1 MIAAMSS
8 TPPYDT
14 STGPAIARRGLRTVA
29 QHPVLAASLL
39 VAAVAAVVVSALI
52 GLNVLV
58 TIVLLGVVA
67 LGAVALVA
75 LWYRRRPLEQP
86 VSRPTAGRVGLAAAA
101 ISGVATFAL
110 IQLVPY
116 GRDHTN
122 PPVTGEPQWADARTR
137 QLMVDACF
145 SCHSSETE
153 YPAYASVAP
162 FSWAVRHHIDEGREA
177 VNYSEFA
184 TDPGDADETIEVIEE
199 GEMPPAYYTRF
210 GVHPEANLTDAQMA
224 ELIDGLRRTPG
235 LSERD

>member
-1 MIAAMSS
+1 MTMPSAPRSALTNPVRSVVAAV
-8 TPPYDT
+8 
-14 STGPAIARRGLRTVA
+14 GRHPALGA
-29 QHPVLAASLL
+29 LL
-39 VAAVAAVVVSALI
+39 VAAAVAALILSALI

-58 TIVLLGVVA
+58 TAVLLAIVG
-67 LGAVALVA
+67 LGAAALVV
-75 LWYRRRPLEQP
+75 LWHRRRRPDQP
-86 VSRPTAGRVGLAAAA
+86 TSRATAGRVGLAAVA

-116 GRDHTN
+116 GRDHTD

-137 QLMVDACF
+137 ELMVDACF
-145 SCHSSETE
+145 SCHSNQTE
-153 YPAYASVAP
+153 YPLYASVAP
-162 FSWAVRHHIDEGREA
+162 FSWAVQHHIDEGREA

-184 TDPGDADETIEVIEE
+184 TDPGDADETIEVIDE

-210 GVHPEANLTDAQMA
+210 GVHPEANLTEAQLA

>member
-8 TPPYDT
+8 NPPSDA
-14 STGPAIARRGLRTVA
+14 STASTTARRVLRTVA
-29 QHPVLAASLL
+29 EHRLLAATLL
-39 VAAVAAVVVSALI
+39 AAAVAAVVVSALI

-58 TIVLLGVVA
+58 TVVLLGIVA
-67 LGAVALVA
+67 LGALALVV
-75 LWYRRRPLEQP
+75 LWVRRRPADGP
-86 VSRPTAGRVGLAAAA
+86 ASRSTVGRVGLAAVA

-137 QLMVDACF
+137 ELMVDACF
-145 SCHSSETE
+145 SCHSNETE

-162 FSWAVRHHIDEGREA
+162 FSWAVQHHIDEGREA

-184 TDPGDADETIEVIEE
+184 TDPGDADETIEVIQE

-210 GVHPEANLTDAQMA
+210 GVHPEANLTDAQLA